1 MLQVTHGLSRWM
13 QIQDWGRCGVNVLLL
28 LAHNDDEYFCSLRI
42 SEELQLGNHIFV
54 VYLTHGSLYGA
65 DSKTRI
71 AESTKV
77 LTGLGVNPADIF
89 ATGYEKNIFD
99 CRLPERI
106 VDGYRSLCS
115 LMDTIPIDRIYVM
128 AWEGG
133 HPDHDASH
141 MIGVAFARAR
151 NLRQQLYEF
160 PAYNAARKRPGSAG
174 VMRFMN
180 GNGDILATSLNRMHA
195 FRALTLA
202 RGYKTQRTTFL
213 ALLPGSIVQL
223 LLRGYQAYRRV
234 PENRDYT
241 QPPHPGTLFYER
253 RFRLPFARFI
263 KNAGALYEYM

>member
-1 MLQVTHGLSRWM
+1 M
-13 QIQDWGRCGVNVLLL
+13 NVLLL

-106 VDGYRSLCS
+106 VDGYRSLCA

-263 KNAGALYEYM
+263 KNASALYEYM